1 MEINSANPEIY
12 DSMQFSE
19 LIRSGNDQSLLKSDW
34 SNCKLFREMRSK
46 SSYTYDEKIAVT
58 VVSIISEF
66 IAEAKA
72 SLQNL
77 QIKNG

>member
-1 MEINSANPEIY
+1 MEINYANPEMY

-34 SNCKLFREMRSK
+34 SNYKLFRKMRSK
-46 SSYTYDEKIAVT
+46 SSYTYDEEIAVT

-72 SLQNL
+72 LLQNL

>member
-1 MEINSANPEIY
+1 
-12 DSMQFSE
+12 
-19 LIRSGNDQSLLKSDW
+19 
-34 SNCKLFREMRSK
+34 MRSK
-46 SSYTYDEKIAVT
+46 SSYTYDEEIAVT

-72 SLQNL
+72 LFQNL